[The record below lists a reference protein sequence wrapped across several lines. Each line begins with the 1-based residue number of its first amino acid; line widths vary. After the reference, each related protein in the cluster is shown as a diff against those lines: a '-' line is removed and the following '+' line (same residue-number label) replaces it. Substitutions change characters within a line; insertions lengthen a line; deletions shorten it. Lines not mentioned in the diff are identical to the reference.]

1 MEQTYPQVAT
11 LDPTAVQAA
20 IEGGERMTA
29 EEAVEYA
36 LGHTPALTAAR
47 SRP

>member
-11 LDPTAVQAA
+11 LEPTAVQAA
-20 IEGGERMTA
+20 IESGERMTA
-29 EEAVEYA
+29 EQAVEYA
-36 LGHTPALTAAR
+36 LGHTQALTAAR